1 MSITRSITRS
11 IIRPITR
18 RDFLVRSGGALA
30 TGSLFGN
37 RVIGETARSLAGQS
51 PAGDTLYVDAS
62 SGADSNPGTREKPL
76 KTLAEAA
83 NRVNPGKGTGPTT
96 VILGEGLYL
105 LDRTVLFKPGRQYT
119 AAERLTI
126 RAESLPDDPDWTP
139 ARMPV
144 LLPVMPL
151 SKTLMGR
158 PDPFGGVAYGIQ
170 VETSHVSIQ
179 GFKILGMPH
188 YEFPAKGQIH
198 RVYPIAREGDALED
212 LEIKQCF
219 FAGDPVAL
227 PNHCGILAR
236 GHGIVVDHCLFHRCK
251 VTVVFWGAQ
260 GGTAHGDAMRNCLA
274 LDSYG
279 CGLWTTQPGDD
290 FEFRNNVISGSLYAW
305 IREASRH
312 RYRVT
317 DSVFAGNKNLV
328 GSGAGP
334 ALNFK
339 TLDPAIMELPKSIP
353 VVDKPVQVEMD
364 ETRRNFLHVLDGT
377 LGSEL
382 SAGLFSKRA

>member
-1 MSITRSITRS
+1 
-11 IIRPITR
+11 
-18 RDFLVRSGGALA
+18 
-30 TGSLFGN
+30 
-37 RVIGETARSLAGQS
+37 VIGETARALTPQG
-51 PAGDTLYVDAS
+51 PAGDTLYVNAEA
-62 SGADSNPGTREKPL
+62 GADTNSGTRDKPL
-76 KTLAEAA
+76 RTLAEAA
-83 NRVNPGKGTGPTT
+83 NRVNAGKGTGPTT
-96 VILGEGLYL
+96 VIVAEGLHL
-105 LDRTVLFKPGRQYT
+105 LDRTVLFKPGLQYT
-119 AAERLTI
+119 AGERLTI

-151 SKTLMGR
+151 SKTWMGR
-158 PDPFGGVAYGIQ
+158 PDPFGGVAYGI
-170 VETSHVSIQ
+170 
-179 GFKILGMPH
+179 
-188 YEFPAKGQIH
+188 
-198 RVYPIAREGDALED
+198 
-212 LEIKQCF
+212 
-219 FAGDPVAL
+219 
-227 PNHCGILAR
+227 
-236 GHGIVVDHCLFHRCK
+236 
-251 VTVVFWGAQ
+251 
-260 GGTAHGDAMRNCLA
+260 

-290 FEFRNNVISGSLYAW
+290 FEFHNNVISGSQYAW

-364 ETRRNFLHVLDGT
+364 ETKRKLPPR
-377 LGSEL
+377 
-382 SAGLFSKRA
+382 AGWHFGERPLRWLVC